1 MDILLAGLAELAQP
15 LRFGMLLTGVLLG
28 LMIGVIPG
36 LGGLFGLTILIPITY
51 SLDPVSAMALLLG
64 MASVTTTSDT
74 VPAVLLGVP
83 GTVGS
88 AATVVDGHEM
98 AKQGRAA
105 QALGA
110 AYTSSLIGGLF
121 GALMLTLALPV
132 MQPLVLLL
140 NYGDLLAVSIGG
152 LALVAL
158 LTGGSWL
165 RGLLAALLGV
175 LVSLVGL
182 DPYHGV
188 ERWTFGEFYFW
199 NGMPIAILF
208 LGLFGLSELASVL
221 GRGRIERVAAAREPG
236 GLIEGARLALHDWRL
251 VLRSS
256 AMGSFLGAVP
266 GIGVTVIEWVA
277 YGSASRNRAGGP
289 EFGKGNIR
297 GVIAPESAN
306 NAKEGG
312 ALLPTL
318 AFGIPGS
325 ASMAILLGAFAIHG
339 IVPGPQM
346 LDTQAPLLVVM
357 VLSVALAN
365 VIGTV
370 ICLGA
375 TPTLARIAQVPADLL
390 VPLAL
395 VFVTLGAFYTNA
407 QILDILVLVGFG
419 ALGIAFKRYGW
430 SRPAFAL
437 GFVLGPNI
445 ERFFVLTYQISGW
458 NWLTQ
463 PVVLGVFGLLV
474 FGVGQAVWRRR
485 AAGRAAGRHSPA
497 APPVAAPS
505 QAPQTRQDAPASQ
518 RDLWFVGLVLATLI
532 ALIVLIWPLPFAA
545 RALPLLAG
553 IPALGLA
560 LLLAGQGLRRIAAGQ
575 GQRIGPGPGL
585 EGESRLAI
593 LVAGFVFAIL
603 SLGHVWGPLV
613 FVFLATA
620 PLRAGRRLLSPALA
634 VTFAIVSHVLFDR
647 LAPRSWPEPWMIGWI
662 SGVFG

>member
-51 SLDPVSAMALLLG
+51 SLDPVAAMALLLG

-88 AATVVDGHEM
+88 AATVLDGHEM
-98 AKQGRAA
+98 ARQGKAA

-110 AYTSSLIGGLF
+110 AYTASLIGGLF

-132 MQPLVLLL
+132 MRPVVLLL
-140 NYGDLLAVSIGG
+140 NYGDLLAITLAG
-152 LALVAL
+152 LVLVAL

-175 LVSLVGL
+175 MVSLIGL
-182 DPYHGV
+182 DPYAGV

-199 NGMPIAILF
+199 GGIPVAILF

-221 GRGRIERVAAAREPG
+221 GRGRVARVAFSRDPG
-236 GLIEGARLALHDWRL
+236 GLREGARLALHDWRL

-277 YGSASRNRAGGP
+277 YGAASRNRCGGP

-365 VIGTV
+365 VIGAL
-370 ICLGA
+370 ICLGM

-390 VPLAL
+390 VPAAL

-407 QILDILVLVGFG
+407 QLLDIAVLAGFG
-419 ALGIAFKRYGW
+419 ALGVAFKRYGW

-458 NWLTQ
+458 GWLGQ
-463 PVVLGVFGLLV
+463 PIVLAVLALV
-474 FGVGQAVWRRR
+474 ALGIAQALWRRDM
-485 AAGRAAGRHSPA
+485 AGRADVAPVPEGGEAAGPR
-497 APPVAAPS
+497 
-505 QAPQTRQDAPASQ
+505 
-518 RDLWFVGLVLATLI
+518 RDLWFVLFVLA
-532 ALIVLIWPLPFAA
+532 VLVGLLVTVWPLPLSA
-545 RALPLLAG
+545 RILPFLAG
-553 IPALGLA
+553 VPALGLA
-560 LLLAGQGLRRIAAGQ
+560 LMLAAFGLHEVAAGPRLRRSAPSGPGGELRLAFLLA
-575 GQRIGPGPGL
+575 
-585 EGESRLAI
+585 S
-593 LVAGFVFAIL
+593 LVAAVLG
-603 SLGHVWGPLV
+603 LGHVWGVLV
-613 FVFLATA
+613 FLLLATA
-620 PLRAGRRLLSPALA
+620 PHRPGRRLLSPALA
-634 VTFAIVSHVLFDR
+634 AFFALVSHILFDR
-647 LAPRSWPEPWMIGWI
+647 LAPRTWPEPW
-662 SGVFG
+662 VFLAFG